1 MMSSVKPLEG
11 REGMRVGQDLVV
23 AGYIGL
29 GGTIAVAKAEET
41 ELLKH
46 FTRQFVKR
54 VQGMSDQIQ
63 MPSAEF
69 FKEAGAMEYEPLG
82 DGGIMASLW
91 NLFEEYKMGF
101 EIELRSIPILQETVE
116 ICEVF
121 DLNPYRLQSAQSVL
135 LTADHGGDLVR
146 YLNQH
151 GVHGVV
157 IGKVEAGI
165 KRQILNGEIR
175 SFLDRP
181 KPDELYKIKLTGGSD
196 ERENFSSY

>member
-1 MMSSVKPLEG
+1 MMPSVKPLEG

-63 MPSAEF
+63 MPSAEL